1 MKIAPVSELPCLANT
16 FRRFILR
23 NLCNNG
29 RQRTE
34 AAILIL
40 LMWEQDKFYPNIY
53 WFPSEDNK
61 ARVEKR
67 LKRVTHQ
74 EVFIRDVMGG
84 DQKENGGYFHVLCLW
99 SRKGSEKQE

>member
-1 MKIAPVSELPCLANT
+1 MSNDFCLHVYMKPRGKHVLLNTMVKKYRQQITNIMKIAPVSELPCLANT

-53 WFPSEDNK
+53 WFPSGDNK
-61 ARVEKR
+61 GRVEK
-67 LKRVTHQ
+67 
-74 EVFIRDVMGG
+74 
-84 DQKENGGYFHVLCLW
+84 
-99 SRKGSEKQE
+99 